1 MYQILKDAWRD
12 PVWSKVIATF
22 IVGLFG
28 LILLKLY
35 PNWESQLAT
44 LAGHPLTIP
53 LWIMFLA
60 GIAVFA
66 VIGLLC
72 RKRQAISESVSS
84 EKWFSE
90 IEQQIKDCNYARIY
104 LREFSHPDKFRPE
117 HRESLLSFMNSLAQ
131 RLEAGADIRVIAYHE
146 KPSEKSGM
154 DWLRAE
160 IQKDKKAALEK
171 VKLINMQPTSNSSSM
186 YLFDNGA
193 VIYNRR
199 EKSSY
204 SYHSENQNGSIVH
217 LLIKNGFAAT
227 ERELA

>member
-12 PVWSKVIATF
+12 PVWSKVIATLIIGF
-22 IVGLFG
+22 FG
-28 LILLKLY
+28 FILLKLY
-35 PNWESQLAT
+35 PNWESQLAV
-44 LAGHPLTIP
+44 LAGHSLTIP
-53 LWIMFLA
+53 LWIIFLA
-60 GIAVFA
+60 SVAVFLS
-66 VIGLLC
+66 IGLVD
-72 RKRQAISESVSS
+72 RNRQVISEGMSS
-84 EKWFSE
+84 EQWFSE
-90 IEQQIKDCNYARIY
+90 IEQQIKDCSYARIY

-117 HRESLLSFMNSLAQ
+117 HREPLLSFMNSLAQ

-160 IQKDKKAALEK
+160 VQKDKMVLEK
-171 VKLINMQPTSNSSSM
+171 VKLINTQPTSNSSSM
-186 YLFDNGA
+186 YLFDNGT

-204 SYHSENQNGSIVH
+204 SYHVENQNGSIVH
-217 LLIKNGFAAT
+217 LLIKNGFAVT